1 MTETER
7 VGTNGSSADNPDL
20 FDRANEAYD
29 SGDYIKAIELLNESI
44 VEYPSS
50 VVAYNNKGAALDAI
64 GRREEAEECYRTAIS
79 LSPSYELA
87 WHNLANCLF
96 AQERFKEAAK
106 AYARSS
112 SLSPGRAESL
122 IGLAESRLELG
133 SRRKAI
139 EAVDSLSA
147 AAERDHTL
155 LLTQADLYMLAQEGD
170 KAAERC
176 ERYISYRPRD
186 VQGHVH
192 LGGVRHEM
200 ERYNEAI
207 SAFEHALK
215 LAPEDTQI
223 WNNLGYTCFCAGQI
237 ERSLAAFDRA
247 IEIDPSYKHAWYNKG
262 YALHGVDR
270 LEEAVMC
277 YKKAVELDSRD
288 RVLLNNLG
296 NAMYN
301 LGRFAESIPMFV
313 EAINV
318 DPDYEIAWNNI
329 GNALE
334 RMGVFKEAIPFHDRS
349 LEIRPDFDYALY
361 AKGVCKGATGE
372 PEEGYDLIL
381 ESLDLNPSYDEA
393 WKARARVALML
404 GRLDDALVSVERSVT
419 INPRSCDGWTDRGDI
434 LLELGDGSG
443 AEQSYLKALRC
454 IDEIAADNESDG
466 EPWALRA
473 RVLVRLARHQE
484 ALGSI
489 IRAATSRHPDMSALP
504 LAFDLV
510 RMADIGDPPPELA
523 SLATGAGDPRTT
535 VALAG
540 YLAQRG
546 DWGAVEDLIPSS
558 EPMSLS
564 LEERLLLVRAR
575 VSRGDMASAVLLA
588 ESCPERDI
596 EEVQAEIRLASGDW
610 TGAVASLEKVLTTM
624 PGNHRATVALARAYI
639 QAGRPR
645 DALRTAEVA
654 SGIDPLDWESF
665 EVKAEACDALGLEVK
680 AERARAR
687 AAQLLARSPGGPTG
701 HMRGWFRQWQR

>member
-1 MTETER
+1 MEPA
-7 VGTNGSSADNPDL
+7 GTNEPSAEDSNL

-29 SGDYIKAIELLNESI
+29 SGDYVRAIDLLNESI
-44 VEYPSS
+44 AAAPSS
-50 VVAYNNKGAALDAI
+50 IVAYNNKGAALDAL
-64 GRREEAEECYRTAIS
+64 GRREEAEVCYRKAIS

-87 WHNLANCLF
+87 WHNLANCLS
-96 AQERFKEAAK
+96 AQERHREAAK
-106 AYARSS
+106 AYAKSN
-112 SLSPGRAESL
+112 SLGPGRVESL
-122 IGLAESRLELG
+122 IGLAESRIELG
-133 SRRKAI
+133 SIRKAVA
-139 EAVDSLSA
+139 AVNSISE

-155 LLTQADLYMLAQEGD
+155 LLTQADLYMLAREGE

-176 ERYISYRPRD
+176 ERYISYHPSD

-200 ERYNEAI
+200 GQYEKAI
-207 SAFEHALK
+207 TAFEHALVI
-215 LAPEDTQI
+215 APDDTQI
-223 WNNLGYTCFCAGQI
+223 WNNLGYTCFCAGQVD
-237 ERSLAAFDRA
+237 RSFSAFDRA

-270 LEEAVMC
+270 LEEAIVC
-277 YKKAVELDSRD
+277 YKKAVDIDSRD

-301 LGRFAESIPMFV
+301 LGRYADSIPMFV

-334 RMGVFKEAIPFHDRS
+334 RMGIFKEAIPFHDRS

-393 WKARARVALML
+393 WKARASLALML
-404 GRLDDALVSVERSVT
+404 GRLDDALASVERSVT

-443 AEQSYLKALRC
+443 AEQSYHQALRC
-454 IDEIAADNESDG
+454 IDLVASENESDG

-473 RVLVRLARHQE
+473 RVLVRLARHRE
-484 ALGSI
+484 ALDSI
-489 IRAATSRHPDMSALP
+489 IRAATSRHPDTSALP
-504 LAFDLV
+504 LAFDLIRV
-510 RMADIGDPPPELA
+510 ADIDDPPPELEA
-523 SLATGAGDPRTT
+523 LAADADDSRTT
-535 VALAG
+535 IALARH
-540 YLAQRG
+540 LAMRG
-546 DWGAVEDLIPSS
+546 DWSGVEKTIPSP
-558 EPMSLS
+558 EPKSLS
-564 LEERLLLVRAR
+564 LEERLLLVRAY
-575 VSRGDMASAVLLA
+575 VSRKDLSSASLLVD
-588 ESCPERDI
+588 SCPGRDVG
-596 EEVQAEIRLASGDW
+596 EVQAEIQLATGDW
-610 TGAVASLEKVLTTM
+610 PGAVSSLERILTSA
-624 PGNHRATVALARAYI
+624 PGNHRATVSLARAYMR
-639 QAGRPR
+639 AGRPR

-665 EVKAEACDALGLEVK
+665 DVKAEACDALGFEAK

-687 AAQLLARSPGGPTG
+687 AAQLLARCSGGTSG
-701 HMRGWFRQWQR
+701 QLRRWF